1 MDAFAHLKAIGHC
14 KGSGV
19 ILARAGIEDGE
30 GVGPWEDLP
39 DMAKRRYWARE
50 AGLRDLA

>member
-1 MDAFAHLKAIGHC
+1 MPMKLILFIVP
-14 KGSGV
+14 V
-19 ILARAGIEDGE
+19 IRAGIEDGE

-39 DMAKRRYWARE
+39 YMAKRRYWARE

>member
-1 MDAFAHLKAIGHC
+1 MPMKL
-14 KGSGV
+14 
-19 ILARAGIEDGE
+19 ILFIVPGIEDGE

-39 DMAKRRYWARE
+39 YMAKRRYWARE